1 MSEKYPGRPKDKD
14 LIRLKDCSPIVK
26 ELTGVE
32 RSQEAIY
39 YWATKGLINRHSV
52 KVFLRTTKR
61 IKTLYTTREWL
72 KTFLENV

>member
-14 LIRLKDCSPIVK
+14 LIRLKDCLSIVK
-26 ELTGVE
+26 ELTGVG
-32 RSQEAIY
+32 RSEEAVY

-61 IKTLYTTREWL
+61 IKTLYTTRDWL
-72 KTFLENV
+72 KSFLEGV